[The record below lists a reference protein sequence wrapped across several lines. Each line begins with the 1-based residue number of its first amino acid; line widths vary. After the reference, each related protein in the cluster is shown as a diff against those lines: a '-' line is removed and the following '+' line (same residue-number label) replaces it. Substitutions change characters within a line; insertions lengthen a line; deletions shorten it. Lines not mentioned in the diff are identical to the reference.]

1 MSNLQR
7 AELRSLID
15 RLSRRETGRLVGALT
30 RGMGASALSLAE
42 DCVQDAF
49 VAALDTWGER
59 GVPGNPFAWL
69 LTTARNRAL
78 DRLRRHAMM
87 SALEP
92 RVVAWIE
99 HLQAPASSDGLG
111 DEELALIVLCC
122 HPSLEEEARL
132 ALTLKTVCGFSVE
145 EIARAF
151 LATPEAIAQRL
162 VRAKALIKALN
173 LQFVMPAGSALPA
186 RMPSVLRTIY
196 LLFNEGYAAS
206 DGDRLVREDVCEE
219 ALRLAETIAWHP
231 VAGSPEAHALA
242 ALILFQHARRRA
254 RVSGEG
260 RPLLLEQQDRRLWD
274 RAMIA
279 RGFQHL
285 AAAQN
290 DALLTPLHLEAG
302 IASVHAAAATWD
314 ATDWTA
320 LGAYYDALHEIA
332 PSPVVTIN
340 RAIALSMTRG
350 VEAGLQALAP
360 LAAQKAVGRYLP
372 YHLAVGDLEL
382 RRGQR
387 AAARAA
393 FVRALDLPMSAQERK
408 LVEAKL
414 QQASDA

>member
-1 MSNLQR
+1 MSDAR
-7 AELRSLID
+7 ADLRSLID
-15 RLSRRETGRLVGALT
+15 RLSRRETGRLVGALA

-59 GVPGNPFAWL
+59 GVPNNPFAWL

-99 HLQAPASSDGLG
+99 QLQAPASSDGLG
-111 DEELALIVLCC
+111 DEELSLIVLCC
-122 HPSLEEEARL
+122 DPALEEEARL

-162 VRAKALIKALN
+162 VRAKARIKELN
-173 LQFVMPAGSALPA
+173 LQFTMPAGGALQA

-231 VAGSPEAHALA
+231 LAASPEAHALA

-254 RVSGEG
+254 RVNGAG
-260 RPLLLEQQDRRLWD
+260 WPVLLEEQDRRLWD
-274 RAMIA
+274 QPMIA

-285 AAAQN
+285 AAARNERQ
-290 DALLTPLHLEAG
+290 LTPLHLEAG
-302 IASVHAAAATWD
+302 IASVHAAAAS
-314 ATDWTA
+314 WTETNWAA
-320 LGAYYDALHEIA
+320 LCDYYDALHQIA
-332 PSPVVTIN
+332 PSPVVAIN

-350 VEAGLQALAP
+350 AEAGLEALAP
-360 LAAQKAVGRYLP
+360 LGAQKAVHRYLP
-372 YHLAVGDLEL
+372 YHLAIGDLEL
-382 RRGQR
+382 KRGMR
-387 AAARAA
+387 AAARIA
-393 FVRALDLPMSAQERK
+393 FARALDLPMSAQERK

-414 QQASDA
+414 QRASDA